1 MLVRVPFA
9 ATQNLQPRGIDD
21 QVDRAVVG
29 SGQGRHRNDLVPAEP
44 LLHCQDRR
52 SRPTS
57 SNAGDLTGAFCT
69 RWKERESEAALA
81 HVVWDKVEA
90 AYARSDLFAR
100 RHQLMDE
107 WAAYVNGGTRASHVA
122 PSVISGDLPTHAQRR
137 GGDRQGGGSAPS
149 HTERGRPA
157 SWRCG
162 GPQSHTMESLSEK
175 DDQRGDNHLSPCR
188 RHGHCLG

>member
-1 MLVRVPFA
+1 M
-9 ATQNLQPRGIDD
+9 
-21 QVDRAVVG
+21 
-29 SGQGRHRNDLVPAEP
+29 
-44 LLHCQDRR
+44 
-52 SRPTS
+52 
-57 SNAGDLTGAFCT
+57 
-69 RWKERESEAALA
+69 A

-107 WAAYVNGGTRASHVA
+107 WAAYVNGGTRATHVA

-157 SWRCG
+157 S
-162 GPQSHTMESLSEK
+162 
-175 DDQRGDNHLSPCR
+175 
-188 RHGHCLG
+188 